1 MMAKILKFNIH
12 TGAAWLIWAVLLTW
26 AYYHPN
32 PQFPNYA
39 IWLTAGVTAYTGKRL
54 LQKRKEFN
62 GAKP

>member
-1 MMAKILKFNIH
+1 MAKILKFNIH
-12 TGAAWLIWAVLLTW
+12 TGAAWLIWAALLTW

-54 LQKRKEFN
+54 LQRKIN
-62 GAKP
+62 IDGLKT